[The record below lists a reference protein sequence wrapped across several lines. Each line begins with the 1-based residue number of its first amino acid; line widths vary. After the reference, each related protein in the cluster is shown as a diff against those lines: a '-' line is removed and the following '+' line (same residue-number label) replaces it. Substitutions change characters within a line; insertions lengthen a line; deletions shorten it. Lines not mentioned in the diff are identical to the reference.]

1 MNISKYIFTFTISL
15 CLAAHGMTLYQI
27 CVGPDHCNSDIEW
40 ASNCHT
46 QKSDS
51 HNSHQSS
58 FGHHDRECID
68 ISVSSIASSIN
79 NNTNNNQ
86 YKITKPIILKLD
98 SSDHPFSPS
107 DFSRLKTNLSPVF
120 TGMTSLSITT
130 TILIV

>member
-1 MNISKYIFTFTISL
+1 MKFSKYIFIYALLL
-15 CLAAHGMTLYQI
+15 CMTVHGMTLYQI
-27 CVGPDHCNSDIEW
+27 CVGPDHCDSDIEW

-58 FGHHDRECID
+58 FGHQDRECVD
-68 ISVSSIASSIN
+68 ISFSSIASPVN
-79 NNTNNNQ
+79 NNTNNNL

-98 SSDHPFSPS
+98 SPDHPFSPS
-107 DFSRLKTNLSPVF
+107 DFSKLKTNLSPVF
-120 TGMTSLSITT
+120 TDMTSLSITT